1 VSGVELAKITIPVAV
16 GSVLN
21 ATTPLIE
28 ALLIAL
34 TCWMTTGWLKY
45 AALRL
50 GTFIMSYFS
59 IIAAIALGLNIAG
72 VGIVVGLVLA
82 LVPVAVFIAI
92 RISGALAESMNP
104 ER

>member
-1 VSGVELAKITIPVAV
+1 MLHWFVLRTAKKAANTFYMAGRLIP
-16 GSVLN
+16 SFR
-21 ATTPLIE
+21 
-28 ALLIAL
+28 
-34 TCWMTTGWLKY
+34 WLRY

-50 GTFIMSYFS
+50 GAFIMSYFS
-59 IIAAIALGLNIAG
+59 IIAAIALGLTIAG
-72 VGIVVGLVLA
+72 VGIGIGLVLA